1 MTGVQTCALP
11 ILMDLAQIRR
21 RQMDRALRWAILLFS
36 GFLVVTQQV
45 YTLGPLVEYDRKIN
59 SQPKPQFEGFA
70 GFLLRRLDDLGLR
83 GLTAAVL
90 LIAAT
95 FIAIKFKTWRP
106 LNLALL
112 SLLSLNL
119 VVGTFK
125 LFLGRTKPR
134 DGFDLLHV
142 GGMSYPSGHASNAVL
157 SWGILAYLIYRYAKV
172 DRYQGRLASA
182 GVVLISLTVCTVSLI
197 RHTHWFS
204 DLLGGLFVGSALLV
218 TVIAIDRY
226 VPSKSQLH

>member
-1 MTGVQTCALP
+1 MEKFAQT
-11 ILMDLAQIRR
+11 RR
-21 RQMDRALRWAILLFS
+21 RQMDRALRWSLLLFV

-45 YTLGPLVEYDRKIN
+45 LTNGPLVAYDKEIN
-59 SQPKPQFEGFA
+59 SQPKPQFEGIA
-70 GFLLRRLDDLGLR
+70 GFILRRLDDLGLR
-83 GLTAAVL
+83 GLTATVL

-95 FIAIKFKTWRP
+95 FIAYKFKTWRP
-106 LNLALL
+106 LNLAMI

-125 LFLGRTKPR
+125 LVLGRTKPR
-134 DGFDLLHV
+134 DGFDLLHA

-182 GVVLISLTVCTVSLI
+182 GVVLISLTVCVVSLI

-218 TVIAIDRY
+218 AVIAIDRY

>member
-1 MTGVQTCALP
+1 MEK
-11 ILMDLAQIRR
+11 LAQTRR
-21 RQMDRALRWAILLFS
+21 RQMDRALRWSLLLFV

-45 YTLGPLVEYDRKIN
+45 LTNGPLVAYDKEIN
-59 SQPKPQFEGFA
+59 SQPKPQFEGLA
-70 GFLLRRLDDLGLR
+70 GFILRRLDDLGLR
-83 GLTAAVL
+83 GLTATVL
-90 LIAAT
+90 LIVAS
-95 FIAIKFKTWRP
+95 FIAYKFKTWRP
-106 LNLALL
+106 LNLAMI
-112 SLLSLNL
+112 SLFSLNL

-125 LFLGRTKPR
+125 IVLGRTKPR
-134 DGFDLLHV
+134 DGFDLLHA

-182 GVVLISLTVCTVSLI
+182 GVVLISLTVCVVSLI

-218 TVIAIDRY
+218 AVIAIDRY

>member
-1 MTGVQTCALP
+1 MEK
-11 ILMDLAQIRR
+11 LAQNRR
-21 RQMDRALRWAILLFS
+21 RQMDRALRWSLLLFT

-45 YTLGPLVEYDRKIN
+45 LTNGPLVAYDKEIN
-59 SQPKPQFEGFA
+59 SQPKPQFEGLA
-70 GFLLRRLDDLGLR
+70 GFILRRLDDLGLR
-83 GLTAAVL
+83 GLTATVL
-90 LIAAT
+90 LIAAS
-95 FIAIKFKTWRP
+95 FIAYKFKTWRP
-106 LNLALL
+106 LNLAMI

-125 LFLGRTKPR
+125 LVLGRTKPR
-134 DGFDLLHV
+134 DGFDLLHA

-172 DRYQGRLASA
+172 DRYQGRLATS
-182 GVVLISLTVCTVSLI
+182 GVVLISLTVCVVSLI

-204 DLLGGLFVGSALLV
+204 DLLGGLFVGSALLGA
-218 TVIAIDRY
+218 VIAIDRY

>member
-1 MTGVQTCALP
+1 MRKVQ
-11 ILMDLAQIRR
+11 MF
-21 RQMDRALRWAILLFS
+21 RALRWASLLFL
-36 GFLVVTQQV
+36 GFLIVTQQV
-45 YTLGPLVEYDRKIN
+45 LSDGPLVNFDNDVNRTN
-59 SQPKPQFEGFA
+59 RPRFDGFS

-83 GLTAAVL
+83 WLTATVL

-95 FIAIKFKTWRP
+95 YIAYKFKTWRP
-106 LNLALL
+106 LNLAVL
-112 SLLSLNL
+112 SLLALNL
-119 VVGTFK
+119 VVGIFK

-134 DGFDLLHV
+134 DGIDLIHA

-182 GVVLISLTVCTVSLI
+182 GVVTISLTVCIVSLI
-197 RHTHWFS
+197 RHTHWFT
-204 DLLGGLFVGSALLV
+204 DLLGGLFIGSALLV
-218 TVIAIDRY
+218 AVIAVDRY

>member
-1 MTGVQTCALP
+1 MQK
-11 ILMDLAQIRR
+11 LAQTRR
-21 RQMDRALRWAILLFS
+21 RQMDRALRWSLLLFF

-45 YTLGPLVEYDRKIN
+45 LTNGPLVAYDKEIN
-59 SQPKPQFEGFA
+59 SQPKPQFEGLA
-70 GFLLRRLDDLGLR
+70 GFVLRRLDDLGLR
-83 GLTAAVL
+83 SLTATIL
-90 LIAAT
+90 LIAAS
-95 FIAIKFKTWRP
+95 FIAYKFKTWRP
-106 LNLALL
+106 LNLAMI

-125 LFLGRTKPR
+125 IVLGRTKPR
-134 DGFDLLHV
+134 DGLDLLHA

-182 GVVLISLTVCTVSLI
+182 GVVLISLTVCVVSLI
-197 RHTHWFS
+197 RHTHWFT

-218 TVIAIDRY
+218 AVIAIDRY

>member
-1 MTGVQTCALP
+1 MEK
-11 ILMDLAQIRR
+11 LAQTRR
-21 RQMDRALRWAILLFS
+21 RQMDRALRWSLLLFV

-45 YTLGPLVEYDRKIN
+45 LTNGPLVAYDKEIN
-59 SQPKPQFEGFA
+59 SQPKPQFEGLA
-70 GFLLRRLDDLGLR
+70 GFTLRRLDDLGLR
-83 GLTAAVL
+83 GLTATVL

-95 FIAIKFKTWRP
+95 FIAYKFKTWRP
-106 LNLALL
+106 LNLAMI

-125 LFLGRTKPR
+125 IVLGRTKPR
-134 DGFDLLHV
+134 DGFDLLHA

-182 GVVLISLTVCTVSLI
+182 GVALISLTVCVVSLI

-218 TVIAIDRY
+218 AVIAIDRY

>member
-1 MTGVQTCALP
+1 ME
-11 ILMDLAQIRR
+11 LAQIRR

-36 GFLVVTQQV
+36 GFLLVTQQV
-45 YTLGPLVEYDRKIN
+45 FTYGPLVEYDKKIN
-59 SQPKPQFEGFA
+59 SQPKPQFEGLA
-70 GFLLRRLDDLGLR
+70 GFILRRLDDLGLR
-83 GLTAAVL
+83 WLTATVL
-90 LIAAT
+90 LLAAS
-95 FIAIKFKTWRP
+95 FIAYKFKTWRP

-125 LFLGRTKPR
+125 IFLGRTKPR

-182 GVVLISLTVCTVSLI
+182 GVALISLTVCTVSLI

>member
-1 MTGVQTCALP
+1 MQK
-11 ILMDLAQIRR
+11 LAQSRR
-21 RQMDRALRWAILLFS
+21 RQMDRALRWSLLLFV
-36 GFLVVTQQV
+36 GFLIVTQQV
-45 YTLGPLVEYDRKIN
+45 LTNGPLVGYDKEIN
-59 SQPKPQFEGFA
+59 SQPKPQFEGLA
-70 GFLLRRLDDLGLR
+70 GFILRRLDDLGLR
-83 GLTAAVL
+83 GLTATVL

-95 FIAIKFKTWRP
+95 FIAYKFKTWRP
-106 LNLALL
+106 LNLAMI

-125 LFLGRTKPR
+125 LVLGRTKPR
-134 DGFDLLHV
+134 DGFDLLHA

-172 DRYQGRLASA
+172 DRYQGRLATA
-182 GVVLISLTVCTVSLI
+182 GVVLISLTVCVVSLI

-218 TVIAIDRY
+218 AVIAIDRY

>member
-1 MTGVQTCALP
+1 MEK
-11 ILMDLAQIRR
+11 LAQTRR
-21 RQMDRALRWAILLFS
+21 RQMDRALRWSLLLFV

-45 YTLGPLVEYDRKIN
+45 LTNGPLVAYDKEIN
-59 SQPKPQFEGFA
+59 SQPKPQFEGLA
-70 GFLLRRLDDLGLR
+70 GFILRRLDDLGLR
-83 GLTAAVL
+83 GLTATVL
-90 LIAAT
+90 LIVAS
-95 FIAIKFKTWRP
+95 FIAYQFKTWRP
-106 LNLALL
+106 LNLAMI

-125 LFLGRTKPR
+125 IVLGRTKPR
-134 DGFDLLHV
+134 DGFDLLHA

-182 GVVLISLTVCTVSLI
+182 GVVLISLTVCVVSLI

-218 TVIAIDRY
+218 AVIAIDRY

>member
-1 MTGVQTCALP
+1 MEK
-11 ILMDLAQIRR
+11 LAQTRR
-21 RQMDRALRWAILLFS
+21 RQMDRALRWSLLLFV

-45 YTLGPLVEYDRKIN
+45 LTHGPLVAYDKEIN
-59 SQPKPQFEGFA
+59 SQPKPQFEGLA
-70 GFLLRRLDDLGLR
+70 GFILRRLDDLGLR
-83 GLTAAVL
+83 SLTATIL
-90 LIAAT
+90 LIAAS
-95 FIAIKFKTWRP
+95 FIAYKFKTWRP
-106 LNLALL
+106 LNLAMI

-125 LFLGRTKPR
+125 IVLGRTKPR
-134 DGFDLLHV
+134 DGFDLLHA

-182 GVVLISLTVCTVSLI
+182 GVVLISLTVCVVSLI

-218 TVIAIDRY
+218 AVIAIDRY

>member
-1 MTGVQTCALP
+1 M
-11 ILMDLAQIRR
+11 MELAQIRR

-36 GFLVVTQQV
+36 GFLLVTQQV
-45 YTLGPLVEYDRKIN
+45 FTYGPLVEYDKRIN

-70 GFLLRRLDDLGLR
+70 GFILRRLDDLGLR
-83 GLTAAVL
+83 WLTAMVL

-95 FIAIKFKTWRP
+95 FIAYKFKTWRP

-125 LFLGRTKPR
+125 IFLGRTKPR

-182 GVVLISLTVCTVSLI
+182 GVALISLTVCTVSLI

>member
-1 MTGVQTCALP
+1 MQNIAQT
-11 ILMDLAQIRR
+11 RR
-21 RQMDRALRWAILLFS
+21 RQMDRALRWSLLLFF

-45 YTLGPLVEYDRKIN
+45 LTNGPLVSYDKEIN
-59 SQPKPQFEGFA
+59 SQPKPQFEGLA

-90 LIAAT
+90 LIAAS
-95 FIAIKFKTWRP
+95 FIAYKFKTWRP
-106 LNLALL
+106 LNLAMV

-134 DGFDLLHV
+134 DGFDLLHA

-204 DLLGGLFVGSALLV
+204 DLLGGLFIGSALLV
-218 TVIAIDRY
+218 AVIAIDRY